1 MSPRP
6 TPPPSNREYHNGYHS
21 GEGAVNSLT
30 IHHRDRNS
38 PEGAS
43 GSFDGP
49 SLLDGDYDE
58 AENAASFQQAVLAWR
73 NGEASSEAANEKPKV
88 MTPRRISPRKTQ
100 RTPSKLWNL

>member
-6 TPPPSNREYHNGYHS
+6 TPPPSHREYHNGFHS

-73 NGEASSEAANEKPKV
+73 NGEASSETNEKPKV
-88 MTPRRISPRKTQ
+88 ITPRRISPRKT
-100 RTPSKLWNL
+100 PSK